1 MNGVSIRLRLTLW
14 FSGVLLAG
22 LAVFAV
28 ATFLALNHR
37 LIEGVDSDLRGRIA
51 GLQTTLDIE
60 GDLSREQMMI
70 EVTEFASEIPEGK
83 LIQLRDASGAAMLLA
98 SKGFSLSAPG
108 FATELRDGHTYR
120 VLGAQ
125 LASHGKSYTATVA
138 SDMARVN
145 GILHDFRVFL
155 LLAIPV
161 VMLVAAGGGFWIS
174 RRALAP
180 VDEITQ
186 VARSI
191 SVRSLSQRL
200 RVPQTGDE
208 LQRMSET
215 WNDVL
220 ERLEEAVK
228 RIHQFTADASHELR
242 TPVALIRATAE
253 LALRRERTAHEYQQW
268 LRQIEDEATRMT
280 ELTEA
285 LLALARADAN
295 GMLELEPIDVT
306 AVATA
311 AITEVQAS
319 AAEKQIGL
327 QTRFASQP
335 LMAHGNEAGL
345 RRLLLI
351 LLDNAI
357 KYTPSGGDVTLSME
371 AVATGIRVQ
380 VADTGEGIPEA
391 ALPHIFERFYRA
403 DTVRARGSGTGLGL
417 SIARTISRA
426 HSTEISVE
434 SEPGKGSRF
443 SFVLCHH

>member
-1 MNGVSIRLRLTLW
+1 MNRVSIRLRLTLW

-28 ATFLALNHR
+28 ATFLALDHR
-37 LIEGVDSDLRGRIA
+37 LMEGVDSDLRARIA

-60 GDLSREQMMI
+60 GDLSREQMVI

-83 LIQLRDASGAAMLLA
+83 LMQLRDAAGAEMLPA
-98 SKGFSLSAPG
+98 SKGFRLSAEG
-108 FATELRDGHTYR
+108 FTTELRDGHTYR
-120 VLGAQ
+120 VLGAPI
-125 LASHGKSYTATVA
+125 ASHGKSYMATAA
-138 SDMARVN
+138 SDMERVN
-145 GILHDFRVFL
+145 GILHDLRIFL

-161 VMLVAAGGGFWIS
+161 VMLVAAAGGFWIS

-180 VDEITQ
+180 VDEITL

-191 SVRSLSQRL
+191 SVRNLSQRL

-242 TPVALIRATAE
+242 SPVALIRATAE
-253 LALRRERTAHEYQQW
+253 LALRRERTSQEYQQW
-268 LRQIEDEATRMT
+268 LRQIEDEAMRMT

-295 GMLELEPIDVT
+295 GMLELEPVDVT
-306 AVATA
+306 AAATA
-311 AITEVQAS
+311 AIAEVQPS
-319 AAEKQIGL
+319 AAEKGIRL
-327 QTRFASQP
+327 QAHFTTQP
-335 LMAHGNEAGL
+335 LVAPGNAPGL

-357 KYTPSGGDVTLSME
+357 KYTPAGGHVTLSVE
-371 AVATGIRVQ
+371 AIAAGIRVE

-426 HSTEISVE
+426 HSTEIAVE
-434 SEPGKGSRF
+434 SEAGKGSRF